1 MKLTKNGK
9 RPVVK
14 GQSNLMCVFLQ
25 LLSYCAYATNAVVAR
40 RRHYYCYYAVFSCV
54 ISLKHLPACNGCSCR
69 RNCSYIHCSEHGG
82 RAMVGV
88 RVGKVGE
95 REKQQRAQRRRRR
108 LFRKWPTMKK
118 VEPGKSEIT
127 GTSGK
132 NAVAKRESEV
142 SIAED
147 KIDKCESWKRL
158 LLQAFRS
165 QGAFLHILLH
175 LRELMSGCIV
185 SSFERTG
192 WLSCHG
198 NGGTSEGR
206 PLIDETNNR
215 SAHST
220 VALPGLLLDASF

>member
-1 MKLTKNGK
+1 M
-9 RPVVK
+9 
-14 GQSNLMCVFLQ
+14 
-25 LLSYCAYATNAVVAR
+25 AVVAEGT
-40 RRHYYCYYAVFSCV
+40 AATS
-54 ISLKHLPACNGCSCR
+54 IAMSTT
-69 RNCSYIHCSEHGG
+69 

-165 QGAFLHILLH
+165 QGVFLHILLH
-175 LRELMSGCIV
+175 LRELMSDCIV

-192 WLSCHG
+192 
-198 NGGTSEGR
+198 
-206 PLIDETNNR
+206 
-215 SAHST
+215 
-220 VALPGLLLDASF
+220 